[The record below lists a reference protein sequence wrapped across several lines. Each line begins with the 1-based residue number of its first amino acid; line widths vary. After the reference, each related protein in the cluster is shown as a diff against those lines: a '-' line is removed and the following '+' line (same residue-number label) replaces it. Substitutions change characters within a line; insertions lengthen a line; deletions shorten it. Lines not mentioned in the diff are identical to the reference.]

1 MKRFIIIVCL
11 FIGCIGTLFAQCTFT
26 LFSSHTWNAQDA
38 IDEVPGYYRGDTTYT
53 SSFSLASSPLNKP
66 QSYTLCFDGVNQE
79 TWVYVNGDSVGYHAG
94 GYTRFYMDIT
104 SYLHVG
110 ENTIQVRVS
119 NAYNADIPP
128 LSADFTFF
136 GGIYRKAYIL
146 QTAAAHIVPEGVC
159 ITTPVVNDKEA
170 QVMVQTRWV
179 NPAQQ
184 NVQLRYTI
192 LNPKGKKIFSG
203 YNNPSGA
210 LTSIRNPQ
218 LWSPSSPCLY
228 TLLSQVVD
236 EKGKVIDEVKTR
248 FGLRYYRFD
257 PNEGFFLNGK
267 HLKLIGTNRHQDERG
282 YGNALQSWQHER
294 DIQMIKDMGANFL
307 RVSHYPQD
315 KRVMELC
322 DSLGVLCSVEIPIVN
337 AISETEE
344 FTANCLT
351 MLDEMIRQN
360 RNHPSVIIWAYM
372 NEVLLRPP
380 FKSSTERD
388 SLYKVHVRELA
399 QRLDD
404 RCHELDKERYTMM
417 AYHSNLNVNRS
428 TGLMDIPQILG
439 LNLYNGWY
447 SGKLEGFE
455 ETLDQVHELFPN
467 KIIMVSEYGADCDT
481 RLRSQQPSRM
491 DYTLDYAL
499 AYHQHYLP
507 EILKRPFV
515 AISAAWNFNDFHSES
530 RAGAIPHFNLKGLV
544 TTHRQPKQTY
554 YYYQSVLSADVAV
567 RQAAQDSLATLQA
580 LPSASTHTYLLG
592 TNRIF
597 TDPATNTVWYPIS
610 EDYVHGGYAYTVKT
624 RHGRLPA
631 ADADIIGTDLDPIYQ
646 TAQIGLDSII
656 IPLENGIYDVTLH
669 WAELQR
675 NGEPV
680 VSVYNLGNDAVQE
693 EFEGRVMNIAIQGQT
708 VLSNLNLTEQ
718 YGTYHAHSETFVTE
732 VKEGKLRITFSATL
746 GQTLL
751 NSIEIFAHIRKK

>member
-1 MKRFIIIVCL
+1 MKRIILALYLSV
-11 FIGCIGTLFAQCTFT
+11 GCVGALFAQRTYT
-26 LFSSHTWNAQDA
+26 LFSPDTWNKYDA
-38 IDEVPGYYRGDTTYT
+38 IDDTPGYYRGDSTYVTT
-53 SSFSLASSPLNKP
+53 FHLNAVNA
-66 QSYTLCFDGVNQE
+66 QDSAYTLCFDGVNQE
-79 TWVYVNGDSVGYHAG
+79 AWVYVNGDSVSYHAG
-94 GYTRFYMDIT
+94 GYTRFNMDIT
-104 SYLHVG
+104 NYLHEG
-110 ENTIQVRVS
+110 ENQIRIKVS
-119 NAYNADIPP
+119 NAYNANIPP

-146 QTAAAHIVPEGVC
+146 STAAAHIAPDGVC
-159 ITTPVVNDKEA
+159 VTTPIVTDKKAVLTADVEVVNAHRKNYSIR
-170 QVMVQTRWV
+170 QTLLS
-179 NPAQQ
+179 PTGQQ
-184 NVQLRYTI
+184 WKAR
-192 LNPKGKKIFSG
+192 KGKIIVRK
-203 YNNPSGA
+203 P
-210 LTSIRNPQ
+210 L
-218 LWSPSSPCLY
+218 LWSPDSPMLY
-228 TLLSQVVD
+228 TLITQVLDKRGNVMD
-236 EKGKVIDEVKTR
+236 EQQTKV
-248 FGLRYYRFD
+248 GLRYYHFD

-282 YGNALQSWQHER
+282 YGNALQPWQHER

-322 DSLGVLCSVEIPIVN
+322 DSLGILCSVEIPIVN
-337 AISETEE
+337 AISETPT
-344 FTANCLT
+344 FTQNCLT

-380 FKSSTERD
+380 YKSSTERD
-388 SLYKVHVRELA
+388 SIYKVHVRELA

-455 ETLDQVHELFPN
+455 QTLDQVHELFPN

-481 RLRSQQPSRM
+481 RLRSHQPSRM
-491 DYTLDYAL
+491 DFTMDYAL

-544 TTHRQPKQTY
+544 TTHRQPKLTY
-554 YYYQSVLSADVAV
+554 YYYQSVLPADATV
-567 RQAAQDSLATLQA
+567 RQAAQDSLAALQA
-580 LPSASTHTYLLG
+580 FPSASTHTYLLG

-597 TDPATNTVWYPIS
+597 TDPQTNTVWHPIPES
-610 EDYVHGGYAYTVKT
+610 YVHGGFAYTVKT

-631 ADADIIGTDLDPIYQ
+631 ADADIVGTDLDPIYQ

-656 IPLENGIYDVTLH
+656 IPLENGVYDVTLH

-693 EFEGRVMNIAIQGQT
+693 EFEGRVMNVAIQGQI

-718 YGTYHAHSETFVTE
+718 YGTYHAHSETFVAE
-732 VKEGKLRITFSATL
+732 VKDGKLIISLSANL

-751 NSIEIFAHIRKK
+751 NSIEIFAHVENK